1 MKKISILT
9 MLFLFVAGSLFA
21 EDEPQVYLPW
31 QNGKLQ
37 VSDNGRYLQHE
48 NGTPF
53 FWMGETGWLL
63 PEKLNRDEAAYY
75 LTKCREAGYNV
86 VQVQTVNAVPAM
98 NFSSESRQ
106 AKAAE
111 GKTPQRLPSA
121 NLLDPSARTAT
132 VKR

>member
-53 FWMGETGWLL
+53 FWM
-63 PEKLNRDEAAYY
+63 
-75 LTKCREAGYNV
+75 
-86 VQVQTVNAVPAM
+86 
-98 NFSSESRQ
+98 
-106 AKAAE
+106 
-111 GKTPQRLPSA
+111 
-121 NLLDPSARTAT
+121 
-132 VKR
+132 

>member
-53 FWMGETGWLL
+53 LL
-63 PEKLNRDEAAYY
+63 MSLKLN
-75 LTKCREAGYNV
+75 
-86 VQVQTVNAVPAM
+86 P
-98 NFSSESRQ
+98 S
-106 AKAAE
+106 
-111 GKTPQRLPSA
+111 GKEYCP
-121 NLLDPSARTAT
+121 
-132 VKR
+132 